1 MTNKEW
7 KIKNLRHS
15 WGELLLKKE
24 NLLKDI
30 WTTEYKLN
38 QIKEELLR
46 YGVYHEISEPDKNKA
61 DMGESDYLDNCFAC
75 DGDIDVNEL

>member
-7 KIKNLRHS
+7 KIKNLRLG

-24 NLLKDI
+24 TLLKEI
-30 WTTEYKLN
+30 WTIEYKLN

-46 YGVYHEISEPDKNKA
+46 YGIHQTISELGEDKA
-61 DMGESDYLDNCFAC
+61 DMGESDHLDNCFAYN
-75 DGDIDVNEL
+75 GDTDIHKL

>member
-1 MTNKEW
+1 MTNKEC

-24 NLLKDI
+24 TLLKDI
-30 WTTEYKLN
+30 WTIEYKLN

-46 YGVYHEISEPDKNKA
+46 YGIHQTISELD
-61 DMGESDYLDNCFAC
+61 ESDCLDNCFTY
-75 DGDIDVNEL
+75 DSNTDTHEL

>member
-7 KIKNLRHS
+7 KIKNLRLS

-24 NLLKDI
+24 TLLKDI
-30 WTTEYKLN
+30 WATEYKLN

-46 YGVYHEISEPDKNKA
+46 YGVSEKIPRMDENTTEIDPMA
-61 DMGESDYLDNCFAC
+61 DLDRSFTY
-75 DGDIDVNEL
+75 DGGSNLQ